1 MAALA
6 QPLANVP
13 GWGAT
18 LSRRAEVRFGRE
30 LPSVLRDD
38 PYRLAELPGIGFKL
52 ADAAALHFGMDRRS
66 PVRQAAA
73 AVYVLAEAEQDGH
86 TALPVAEFGVRV
98 TEALGEALRGCEFD
112 ERVTER
118 DGLMSRTKTLH
129 AEERAAVLVKAML
142 SRPAP
147 RDLPILCN
155 GLAEDQVAALT
166 AIQHANIFCLLGSPG
181 TGKTTLVR
189 SLAESNPNVQIA
201 YCAPTGKAAKRL
213 EEATGQPARTV
224 HRLLEAGIDSRTGKF
239 RFRRNASNRLSCGI
253 VVCDEASMLD
263 IWLFNALLE
272 ALADDCRLV
281 LVGDIY
287 QLPSVGPGRVLAD
300 LTKNGAVPNVELT
313 QLKRHDPDLLIAKN
327 CAQIKA
333 GLTPVI
339 ANAAAKDFFFMEV
352 PGNDGSEMR
361 IADLVV
367 SLAAERLPAKYGADP
382 NRDIVVLTALRE
394 RGLLSAKHLNA
405 QLRIRNNTE
414 SAQAF
419 APGDRVIQLSN
430 NYDLDVMNGDI
441 GTVVRSDGRNLV
453 VRFDTPERL
462 VTEDKPD
469 AALNLAHGWALTV
482 HKAQGSEW
490 EWVVIPIHESQG
502 AMVPD
507 RAWLYTAISRA
518 KQGCVLVG
526 SKGAMQAMIQRV
538 RPQMRWTRL
547 ANLLQRD

>member
-1 MAALA
+1 CSGSRRGAVARGGLGNQQSAARRQRRNGPGRLDDGVRDAMAALA

-52 ADAAALHFGMDRRS
+52 ADAAALHFGMGRRS
-66 PVRQAAA
+66 LVRQAAA

-118 DGLMSRTKTLH
+118 DGLMSRTKTLR
-129 AEERAAVLVKAML
+129 AEVLVKAML

-147 RDLPILCN
+147 RDLPILFN

-281 LVGDIY
+281 L
-287 QLPSVGPGRVLAD
+287 
-300 LTKNGAVPNVELT
+300 
-313 QLKRHDPDLLIAKN
+313 
-327 CAQIKA
+327 
-333 GLTPVI
+333 
-339 ANAAAKDFFFMEV
+339 
-352 PGNDGSEMR
+352 
-361 IADLVV
+361 
-367 SLAAERLPAKYGADP
+367 
-382 NRDIVVLTALRE
+382 
-394 RGLLSAKHLNA
+394 
-405 QLRIRNNTE
+405 
-414 SAQAF
+414 
-419 APGDRVIQLSN
+419 
-430 NYDLDVMNGDI
+430 
-441 GTVVRSDGRNLV
+441 
-453 VRFDTPERL
+453 
-462 VTEDKPD
+462 
-469 AALNLAHGWALTV
+469 
-482 HKAQGSEW
+482 
-490 EWVVIPIHESQG
+490 
-502 AMVPD
+502 
-507 RAWLYTAISRA
+507 
-518 KQGCVLVG
+518 
-526 SKGAMQAMIQRV
+526 
-538 RPQMRWTRL
+538 
-547 ANLLQRD
+547 